1 MKTASIL
8 TLGLFT
14 ALSTGF
20 ATAEEEAAA
29 PPFVWSRAT
38 LDLVASGDAA
48 RGKEVAKKQGCKK
61 CHGDTG
67 VAEDDE
73 TPSIAGQ
80 TPSYFF
86 KQLVNYRSGTRED
99 KDMAKA
105 AKKLND
111 QQMAD
116 LAAFYKSQA
125 PEDKVGKEPPELVS
139 KGDISRLLLPC
150 AVCHGKQGEGIGFES
165 PAIAGQ
171 KVDHFVETMTAF
183 QAGDRENDHY
193 GRMRFIASQLT
204 EEEVKELAAYYSAP
218 PSEEDEDEEKAE
230 EEEKE

>member
-8 TLGLFT
+8 TLGLFA
-14 ALSTGF
+14 ALSTGV
-20 ATAEEEAAA
+20 AAEEEAAT
-29 PPFVWSRAT
+29 PFVWSRAA

-48 RGKEVAKKQGCKK
+48 RGKEVAKKQNCKK
-61 CHGDTG
+61 CHGDNG
-67 VAEDDE
+67 VADDDE

-80 TPSYFF
+80 TPAYFV
-86 KQLVNYRSGTRED
+86 KQLMNYRSGVRED
-99 KDMAKA
+99 KDMTKS

-116 LAAFYKSQA
+116 LAAFYKTQA
-125 PEDKVGKEPPELVS
+125 AEEKVGKEPPKLVS
-139 KGDISRLLLPC
+139 KGDMSRLLLPC

-165 PAIAGQ
+165 PAISGQ

-183 QAGDRENDHY
+183 QGGDRENDHY
-193 GRMRFIASQLT
+193 GRMRFIAAQLSAD
-204 EEEVKELAAYYSAP
+204 EIKELAAYYAAP
-218 PSEEDEDEEKAE
+218 PSEGDEDEEEAE